1 MNNFIYL
8 IPLHN
13 KSRVIEQTVN
23 LLKRKFYNSDISG
36 QFIFIENG
44 STDDSLKKILSLTK
58 DDPRFTVL
66 SSEKGFGEALK
77 IGMKFVDNN
86 IQKKHNGCNYRC

>member
-44 STDDSLKKILSLTK
+44 STDDSLKKYYLSLKTILDLLSYHPKK
-58 DDPRFTVL
+58 DLERL
-66 SSEKGFGEALK
+66 
-77 IGMKFVDNN
+77 
-86 IQKKHNGCNYRC
+86 